1 MAELGYAFIKNG
13 IVEEV
18 AVFVEQNDALANS
31 ISDSLGY
38 DEFVWV
44 GADFPTM
51 YSTWDGEKFTPP
63 APEPSPE
70 PTPTPTK

>member
-1 MAELGYAFIKNG
+1 MTELHYAFIKNG

-18 AVFVEQNDALANS
+18 AVFAEQNDALANS

-44 GADFPTM
+44 GADTPTM
-51 YSTWDGEKFTPP
+51 FSTWDGKTFTAP
-63 APEPSPE
+63 APEPA
-70 PTPTPTK
+70 PTPAK

>member
-1 MAELGYAFIKNG
+1 MTELGYAFIKDG

-18 AVFVEQNDALANS
+18 AVFAEQNDALAYSILNS
-31 ISDSLGY
+31 LEF

-63 APEPSPE
+63 APEPQPKPE
-70 PTPTPTK
+70 K

>member
-1 MAELGYAFIKNG
+1 MAELGYAFIKNN

-18 AVFVEQNDALANS
+18 AVFAEQNDALANS

-38 DEFVWV
+38 EEFVWV

-51 YSTWDGEKFTPP
+51 FSTWDGVAFTPP
-63 APEPSPE
+63 APEPLPKSA
-70 PTPTPTK
+70 K

>member
-1 MAELGYAFIKNG
+1 MAELGYAFIQDG

-18 AVFVEQNDALANS
+18 AVFAEQNDGLATS
-31 ISDSLGY
+31 ITQNLGY

-51 YSTWDGEKFTPP
+51 FSTWDGEKFTPP
-63 APEPSPE
+63 APEAKPAPE
-70 PTPTPTK
+70 K

>member
-1 MAELGYAFIKNG
+1 MAELGYAFLKNG

-18 AVFVEQNDALANS
+18 AVFAEQNDALANS

-51 YSTWDGEKFTPP
+51 YSTWDGETFTPP
-63 APEPSPE
+63 VPQPEPE
-70 PTPTPTK
+70 PAPTPTK